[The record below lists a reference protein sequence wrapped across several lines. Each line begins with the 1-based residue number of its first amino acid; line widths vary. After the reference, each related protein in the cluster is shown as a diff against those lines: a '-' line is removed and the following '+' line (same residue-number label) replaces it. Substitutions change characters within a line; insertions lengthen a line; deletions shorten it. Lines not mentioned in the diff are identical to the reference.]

1 MIRVHVICEGQT
13 EEMFVNELLQAVFF
27 SKGIHLIPSLVGKP
41 GHKGGNFKFDR
52 LYPDVKNRLLGDRSC
67 YCTTFFDFYGLPTQ
81 FPGKNEAVIQNNIKE
96 KAATVAKAMS
106 EALEKQLGSEAM
118 RRFIPFI
125 QMYEFEALLFSDP
138 VAFAKG
144 IGKQSLENDFE
155 RIVREFP
162 TPEHINDSPQTAPSK
177 RIEQLVLGYEKP
189 IMGNLAAMEVGLTV
203 MRQKCHLF
211 NNWLEHLENLA
222 V

>member
-1 MIRVHVICEGQT
+1 MQSA
-13 EEMFVNELLQAVFF
+13 L
-27 SKGIHLIPSLVGKP
+27 
-41 GHKGGNFKFDR
+41 
-52 LYPDVKNRLLGDRSC
+52 
-67 YCTTFFDFYGLPTQ
+67 
-81 FPGKNEAVIQNNIKE
+81 
-96 KAATVAKAMS
+96 S
-106 EALEKQLGSEAM
+106 EALEKQIGAEAM

-155 RIVREFP
+155 RIVGEFP
-162 TPEHINDSPQTAPSK
+162 TPEHINDSPKTAPSK

-189 IMGNLAAMEVGLTV
+189 IMDNLAAMEVGLTV

-211 NNWLEHLENLA
+211 NNWLERLENLA
-222 V
+222 S